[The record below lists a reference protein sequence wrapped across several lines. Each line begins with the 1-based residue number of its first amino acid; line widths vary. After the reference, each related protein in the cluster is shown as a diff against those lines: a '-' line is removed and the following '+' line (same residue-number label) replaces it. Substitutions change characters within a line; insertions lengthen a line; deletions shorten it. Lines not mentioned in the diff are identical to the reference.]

1 MVPHSSAGQGQVR
14 DSADKEDEAVHLHAA
29 ATAWPEAGTGQRR
42 GSQPDPGT
50 GTGSRAT
57 EKR

>member
-1 MVPHSSAGQGQVR
+1 VR